1 MLRQPLFLLSLAS
14 FVAQLS
20 CLLSPCFFVLQ
31 LLSSPATPL
40 PPLPRSAPPPPPLPP
55 RLPLSDP
62 LQTCLF
68 GATIYLGAYCC
79 SHQVIGAVARTST
92 WDMGGRKC
100 VCVCLSV
107 GACRA
112 KGRQKKTEGSCKNN
126 KKKRKRERRRG
137 TEVMTHTG
145 NMNIYACQDC
155 DGCANVLFTQ
165 NAALRRGMLSGKR
178 LGVLH
183 NSPLLEMFLEEQNH
197 SSKKANKHIFNNHH

>member
-1 MLRQPLFLLSLAS
+1 MALNLYDMSSGFSKEDINLFLIFTYFTMRDISSCSVQMLRQPLFLLSLAS

-20 CLLSPCFFVLQ
+20 CLLSPC
-31 LLSSPATPL
+31 
-40 PPLPRSAPPPPPLPP
+40 SAPPPPPLPP

-92 WDMGGRKC
+92 WDMGGRKS

-112 KGRQKKTEGSCKNN
+112 KGRQRKQRAAAKTT
-126 KKKRKRERRRG
+126 KKKKERKKERDRG
-137 TEVMTHTG
+137 NDTHWQHEHLR
-145 NMNIYACQDC
+145 MSRLPRVCQRAFHTKCSIEERDVKWKEA
-155 DGCANVLFTQ
+155 GCATQ
-165 NAALRRGMLSGKR
+165 
-178 LGVLH
+178 
-183 NSPLLEMFLEEQNH
+183 
-197 SSKKANKHIFNNHH
+197 

>member
-126 KKKRKRERRRG
+126 KKKKKKERKKERDRG
-137 TEVMTHTG
+137 NDTHWQHEHLR
-145 NMNIYACQDC
+145 MSRLPRVCQRAFHTKCSIEERDVKWKEA
-155 DGCANVLFTQ
+155 GCATQ
-165 NAALRRGMLSGKR
+165 
-178 LGVLH
+178 
-183 NSPLLEMFLEEQNH
+183 
-197 SSKKANKHIFNNHH
+197 

>member
-1 MLRQPLFLLSLAS
+1 MALNLYDMSSGFSKVDINLFLIFTYFTMRDISSCSVQMLRQPLFLLSLAS

-20 CLLSPCFFVLQ
+20 CLRSPCFFVLR
-31 LLSSPATPL
+31 LLSSPATAL

-68 GATIYLGAYCC
+68 GATIYSGAYCC

-112 KGRQKKTEGSCKNN
+112 KGRQRKQGAVAKTT
-126 KKKRKRERRRG
+126 KKKEREKEGEGQR
-137 TEVMTHTG
+137 
-145 NMNIYACQDC
+145 
-155 DGCANVLFTQ
+155 
-165 NAALRRGMLSGKR
+165 
-178 LGVLH
+178 
-183 NSPLLEMFLEEQNH
+183 
-197 SSKKANKHIFNNHH
+197 